1 MPVRSKIPTTI
12 SKPFL
17 TSFLLLLLKL
27 NRGRS
32 FKSRAIISSKRNF
45 ASFSFNRVAPQCFY
59 TILSCNPSRLHEKQ
73 KTTLIIPKRS
83 HISIKKNRLLQ
94 NKDFFHR
101 RIRYIYIYIYL
112 NAETLCQVLLQ
123 NFLKVSRKVNKKN
136 ASTRGD
142 CRGRIEM
149 NGGEGL
155 SAVLGLSMEKHI
167 CRTRVENNFSGRE
180 IAYLYSCT
188 LLQEV
193 IHANSSRWRTLSSP
207 PPLPF
212 PIQTDGWQ

>member
-101 RIRYIYIYIYL
+101 RIRYIYIYILTQKHFARFYFKIFWKFQERL
-112 NAETLCQVLLQ
+112 IKRTHRLGEIVAE
-123 NFLKVSRKVNKKN
+123 
-136 ASTRGD
+136 
-142 CRGRIEM
+142 E
-149 NGGEGL
+149 
-155 SAVLGLSMEKHI
+155 
-167 CRTRVENNFSGRE
+167 
-180 IAYLYSCT
+180 
-188 LLQEV
+188 
-193 IHANSSRWRTLSSP
+193 
-207 PPLPF
+207 
-212 PIQTDGWQ
+212 

>member
-1 MPVRSKIPTTI
+1 MLLHDSFVQSIEITRKAKNNAYYSKTI
-12 SKPFL
+12 
-17 TSFLLLLLKL
+17 
-27 NRGRS
+27 
-32 FKSRAIISSKRNF
+32 
-45 ASFSFNRVAPQCFY
+45 
-59 TILSCNPSRLHEKQ
+59 
-73 KTTLIIPKRS
+73 RS
-83 HISIKKNRLLQ
+83 HISIKKII
-94 NKDFFHR
+94 FFK
-101 RIRYIYIYIYL
+101 IKIFFIDEFDIYIYIYL

>member
-1 MPVRSKIPTTI
+1 MLLHDSFVQSIEITRKAKNNAYYSKTI
-12 SKPFL
+12 
-17 TSFLLLLLKL
+17 
-27 NRGRS
+27 
-32 FKSRAIISSKRNF
+32 
-45 ASFSFNRVAPQCFY
+45 
-59 TILSCNPSRLHEKQ
+59 
-73 KTTLIIPKRS
+73 RS

-101 RIRYIYIYIYL
+101 RIRYIYIYL